1 MGKSRFVIIGS
12 GWRAMYYVRIAKAL
26 PEKFELCGMLCRTV
40 EKAEKVASENSI
52 HTTTSI
58 EECMSYQ
65 PDFVVVAVNKAS
77 IYEVT
82 KEWLEKGFT
91 VLCETPP
98 SLKLEELQV
107 LWEMYVQGAKL
118 QVAEQYSF
126 YPTYQATLDILNKKI
141 LGVPYNVTIS
151 AIHDYHAAS
160 IIRKILQTGFENVT
174 IYGKKHSF
182 PVTETLTR
190 YEKLF
195 DGRVA
200 DKERARLTLEF
211 ENGKLAFYDFSSIQY
226 RSTIRSIYMNVQG
239 SRGEMVNDT
248 FRYLDHEN
256 IPHMTEVEIKKFE
269 SGQIEHVDFEKDIIY
284 QCPYSDCGLS
294 EDENAIAALM
304 SGMDEYNQNGKEV
317 YPFADALQDAYI
329 TILMQQAL
337 ENPNQEITSQIQ
349 KWMQK

>member
-1 MGKSRFVIIGS
+1 MIIGS

-26 PEKFELCGMLCRTV
+26 PEKFELCGMFCRTA
-40 EKAEKVASENSI
+40 EKAERIASENNI
-52 HTTTSI
+52 HTTTSV

-65 PDFVVVAVNKAS
+65 PDFVVVAVNKTS
-77 IYEVT
+77 IYMVT

-98 SLKLEELQV
+98 SLKLEELQD
-107 LWEMYVQGAKL
+107 LWEMHERGSKL
-118 QVAEQYSF
+118 QVAEQYSL
-126 YPTYQATLDILNKKI
+126 YPTYEATLDVLNKKI

-174 IYGKKHSF
+174 IYGKKHIF

-200 DKERARLTLEF
+200 DKERVRLTFEF
-211 ENGKLAFYDFSSIQY
+211 ENGKVAFYDFSSIQY
-226 RSTIRSIYMNVQG
+226 RSTIRCTYMNVQG
-239 SRGEMVNDT
+239 SRGEMVNET
-248 FRYLDHEN
+248 FRYLDNEN
-256 IPHMTEVEIKKFE
+256 VPHMANLKINKYE
-269 SGQIEHVDFEKDIIY
+269 SGQIESIKFEEEGIY
-284 QCPYSDCGLS
+284 QCPYCDCGLS
-294 EDENAIAALM
+294 EDETAIADLM
-304 SGMDEYNQNGKEV
+304 SGMEEYNRTKTEV
-317 YPFADALQDAYI
+317 YPLADALQDAYI
-329 TILMQQAL
+329 TIIMQQAL
-337 ENPNQEITSQIQ
+337 ANPNQDITSNTQ